1 MHLRCHKTCSITK
14 QRKAESCVALA
25 LASLP
30 DVGPK
35 LKEAGAPLTGLNPYP
50 ALPAAPVP
58 DAPDAPVP
66 DAPDTPVP
74 DAPDAPMPDELAP
87 YPELVEP
94 ALL

>member
-1 MHLRCHKTCSITK
+1 M
-14 QRKAESCVALA
+14 AELEFARGVPVLSCVALA

-66 DAPDTPVP
+66 DAPD
-74 DAPDAPMPDELAP
+74 APMPDELAP
-87 YPELVEP
+87 YPELVKP